1 MLQFGANLIP
11 ASRSSSACQS
21 DLQCRRRARGFWA
34 VQRRS
39 QRLSGRREPRSRR
52 KFSGYTKTDGIP
64 LVVAFGGASG
74 TKERGTRPR
83 NGSHKLHGASRGVR
97 LHTIPT
103 PCLACHRGLDIFG
116 RERKTTHHSCV
127 DRQHGHRPAV
137 VNCPRTAAELSSLLQ
152 RRSDHTLGQV
162 RECQGPARLTT
173 AFGTSRRASSLSGG
187 YRSSRP
193 AYWGKAD
200 NNVPPRFHAAKT
212 RSRPRCPS
220 TVHRASGF
228 IAARYPPQV
237 L

>member
-116 RERKTTHHSCV
+116 RERKTTYHSSV

-152 RRSDHTLGQV
+152 RAV
-162 RECQGPARLTT
+162 GPYIGSSAGVSGPGAVDDR
-173 AFGTSRRASSLSGG
+173 FWHIASSELPI
-187 YRSSRP
+187 RR
-193 AYWGKAD
+193 
-200 NNVPPRFHAAKT
+200 VP
-212 RSRPRCPS
+212 
-220 TVHRASGF
+220 V
-228 IAARYPPQV
+228 IAAG
-237 L
+237 LLG